1 MAANYDE
8 VRLVFDR
15 YMKTSLK
22 EQMRTKRTKGKSTYY
37 HVKDITLIQN
47 ISLKDFLA
55 DIWTKAELTEYLAD
69 KIERHSRSSNNR
81 LKKIM
86 VPQEHKPRAM
96 LIFQTRFSLIA
107 KKRQTRC
114 SYCML

>member
-1 MAANYDE
+1 MAVVNSVIKTDRMKTCQDFADSFLAIICKMAANYDE
-8 VRLVFDR
+8 VFDR

-22 EQMRTKRTKGKSTYY
+22 EQMRTIRTKEKSTYY
-37 HVKDITLIQN
+37 HVKDTTLIHN

-55 DIWTKAELTEYLAD
+55 DIRTEAELTEYLAD

-86 VPQEHKPRAM
+86 VTSGTH
-96 LIFQTRFSLIA
+96 
-107 KKRQTRC
+107 
-114 SYCML
+114 